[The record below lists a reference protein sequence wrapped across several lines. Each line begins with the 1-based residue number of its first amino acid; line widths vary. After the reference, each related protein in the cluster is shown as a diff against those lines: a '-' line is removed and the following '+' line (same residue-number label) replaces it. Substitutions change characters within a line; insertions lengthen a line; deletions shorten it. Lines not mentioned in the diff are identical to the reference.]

1 MDSWPVV
8 LTGKFNSEEG
18 RGIMRR
24 GSYIKWLRVSLTVV
38 AAVVGLTTFS
48 SAQTKEVVIG
58 VLYPMTGP
66 VAQVGIDSVNAL
78 KVALDIINNDV
89 NINVPLGKGAGLPNL
104 GGAKVRIVV
113 VDHQGKPDIGL
124 AEAERL
130 ITQEKVHAL
139 FGAYFSSVTNTAS
152 QVAERMGIPFVNAES
167 SSPALTERGFKW
179 FFRTGPHDGHF
190 SLAMF
195 DFMRDFEKKRGVKFK
210 SVAILNEDTQFG
222 ADSAKVQEELAKK
235 YGYEVVAKIPF
246 RTGTTSLD
254 AEIGRLKTANAD
266 VLLPSIYTS
275 DAILLTRTAR
285 NLDYNPKAIIAQNA
299 GYTDPRFVADMGK
312 EAEGAITRAPFALDL
327 AVNKPLIPVVND
339 MFKKLGGRDISD
351 VPSRAF
357 TGFLT
362 LADAINRA
370 GSTDPAAIQKALR
383 ETNIP
388 PDQLIMMPWTG
399 VKFDEKGQ
407 NAGVRAILQQLQGG
421 SYYTV
426 YPFELATKDVIYP
439 IPAWSQRK

>member
-1 MDSWPVV
+1 M
-8 LTGKFNSEEG
+8 N
-18 RGIMRR
+18 RQR
-24 GSYIKWLRVSLTVV
+24 YIHGFLASFV
-38 AAVVGLTTFS
+38 AVAVVVGLATS
-48 SAQTKEVVIG
+48 PAAQTKEVVIG

-66 VAQVGIDSVNAL
+66 VAQVGIDSVNAV
-78 KVALDIINNDV
+78 KVAVDIINNDV
-89 NINVPLGKGAGLPNL
+89 NINVPLGKGVGLPRL

-124 AEAERL
+124 AEAERM
-130 ITQEKVHAL
+130 ITQVKVHAL

-152 QVAERMGIPFVNAES
+152 QVAERMGIPYLNAES
-167 SSPALTERGFKW
+167 SSPPLTERGFKW
-179 FFRTGPHDGHF
+179 FFRTSPHDGHF

-195 DFMRDFEKKRGVKFK
+195 DFMRDLEKKRGLKFK

-266 VLLPSIYTS
+266 VVLPSLYTS

-299 GYTDPRFVADMGK
+299 GYTDPKFVAEMGK
-312 EAEGAITRAPFALDL
+312 AAEGAITRAPFAMDL
-327 AVNKPLIPVVND
+327 ATKKPLIPIINE

-351 VPSRAF
+351 VPARAF

-370 GSTDPAAIQKALR
+370 GSTDPGAIQKALR

-388 PDQLIMMPWTG
+388 ADQLIMPWTG

-407 NAGVRAILQQLQGG
+407 NTGVRAILQQLQGG
-421 SYYTV
+421 SYHTI
-426 YPFELATKDVIYP
+426 YPFELATKEPIYP

>member
-1 MDSWPVV
+1 MALRWVQVSV
-8 LTGKFNSEEG
+8 LA
-18 RGIMRR
+18 
-24 GSYIKWLRVSLTVV
+24 V
-38 AAVVGLTTFS
+38 AAVLGIASVP

-66 VAQVGIDSVNAL
+66 VAQIGIDSVNAV

-152 QVAERMGIPFVNAES
+152 QVAERMGIPMLNADS

-190 SLAMF
+190 SQAMF
-195 DFMRDFEKKRGVKFK
+195 DFMREFEKKRSLKFK

-222 ADSAKVQEELAKK
+222 ADSAKVQEELAKR

-266 VLLPSIYTS
+266 VLLPSLYTS

-299 GYTDPRFVADMGK
+299 GYTDPRFVTEMGR

-327 AVNKPLIPVVND
+327 AARKPLIPVIND
-339 MFKKLGGRDISD
+339 MFKKLSGGRDISD
-351 VPSRAF
+351 VPSRVL

-370 GSTDPAAIQKALR
+370 GSTEPAAIQKALR

-407 NAGVRAILQQLQGG
+407 NSGVRAILQQLQGG
-421 SYYTV
+421 SYHTI
-426 YPFELATKDVIYP
+426 YPFELATKEPIYP

>member
-1 MDSWPVV
+1 
-8 LTGKFNSEEG
+8 
-18 RGIMRR
+18 MRR
-24 GSYIKWLRVSLTVV
+24 RVWIRGLLALVV
-38 AAVVGLTTFS
+38 AVGAVLGLVTGPA
-48 SAQTKEVVIG
+48 AQTKEVVIG

-89 NINVPLGKGAGLPNL
+89 NINLPLGRGVGLPNL

-152 QVAERMGIPFVNAES
+152 QVAERMGIPFLNAES

-179 FFRTGPHDGHF
+179 FFRTSPHDGHF

-195 DFMRDFEKKRGVKFK
+195 DFMRDFEKKRGIKFK

-222 ADSAKVQEELAKK
+222 ADSAKVQDELAKK
-235 YGYEVVAKIPF
+235 YGYEVVARLPF

-266 VLLPSIYTS
+266 VVLPSLYTS

-285 NLDYNPKAIIAQNA
+285 NLDYNPKVIIAQNA
-299 GYTDPRFVADMGK
+299 GYTDPKFVAEMGK

-327 AVNKPLIPVVND
+327 AAKKPLIPVIND
-339 MFKKLGGRDISD
+339 MFKKLSGGRDISD
-351 VPSRAF
+351 VPARAF

-370 GSTDPAAIQKALR
+370 GSTDPGAIQKALR

-388 PDQLIMMPWTG
+388 ADQLIMPWTG
-399 VKFDEKGQ
+399 VRFDEKGQ

-421 SYYTV
+421 TYHTI
-426 YPFELATKDVIYP
+426 YPFELATKDAIYP
-439 IPAWSQRK
+439 IPRWSERK